1 MKNFEK
7 IEIKFISE
15 KNIPVENLIVE
26 ITILA
31 NRKNN
36 YGLDFLKTDSDGK
49 IVILRTTIENK
60 INETMN
66 DFIMDYSSNI
76 NDCKDWIIIGTENI
90 TELKSRLK
98 NIEKY
103 YPESAKKLS
112 ELMKNC
118 SNKSY
123 KPSETEHRIE
133 NEIEI
138 TVQND

>member
-7 IEIKFISE
+7 LEIKFISE
-15 KNIPVENLIVE
+15 KNIPVENLIINV
-26 ITILA
+26 TILA

-76 NDCKDWIIIGTENI
+76 NDCKDWIIIETENL
-90 TELKSRLK
+90 TELKSRVK
-98 NIEKY
+98 NIEIY
-103 YPESAKKLS
+103 YPENAKKLA

-118 SNKSY
+118 SNKFY
-123 KPSETEHRIE
+123 KSSQTEHRIE

-138 TVQND
+138 IVQNN